1 MCLVRVVVLCW
12 IDHVWSS
19 KECVCCACDPNE
31 RLSAPYVFVCQKL
44 SPHLGVESWITG
56 VCSPYVISLSDF
68 AYYVF
73 EQGPAVAVHLALW
86 YVLLVC
92 HQYDV
97 CENSVGSVYVGG
109 YGGLSKSRPTSP
121 HDHSFLRVHVF
132 QQFLVMGPVRHQL

>member
-1 MCLVRVVVLCW
+1 MLL
-12 IDHVWSS
+12 
-19 KECVCCACDPNE
+19 
-31 RLSAPYVFVCQKL
+31 PYVLFVFL
-44 SPHLGVESWITG
+44 YVGSYLLIYAFERWITG

-73 EQGPAVAVHLALW
+73 GQEPVVAVHLALW

-109 YGGLSKSRPTSP
+109 LSESGLC
-121 HDHSFLRVHVF
+121 VF
-132 QQFLVMGPVRHQL
+132 CELCPSSLLSCSW

>member
-1 MCLVRVVVLCW
+1 MLCW

-31 RLSAPYVFVCQKL
+31 RLSAV
-44 SPHLGVESWITG
+44 T
-56 VCSPYVISLSDF
+56 
-68 AYYVF
+68 
-73 EQGPAVAVHLALW
+73 VHLALW

-109 YGGLSKSRPTSP
+109 YGGLSESG
-121 HDHSFLRVHVF
+121 LCVF
-132 QQFLVMGPVRHQL
+132 CKLCPICFLVVGKGPSVLL